1 MANTP
6 ESSFGRAKKFTIFA
20 FGTIRFYLFEITV
33 VTPIAVFV
41 LLWQP
46 SWAKEGSALIY
57 YQVLLPVA
65 GAILGLIIVFLIG
78 FFLAPYHERNELRAK
93 VEQYEQ
99 ERNNPKSK
107 YYDQIAKETTNKH
120 WENLAILAQE
130 LASKMELPFSI
141 DQRYLNLKF
150 DKNDDGI
157 HALMFIDYC
166 NSFDYEISDD
176 YVKSDADWGLYSYL
190 QTHLLAEDNSWME
203 NMSKLRDNVEI
214 LHNKLH
220 DVSLTA
226 TNITTEW
233 SVIIHGDWNE
243 DYSVEAGDLSSKVRE
258 AIEPM
263 QKDVISACNK
273 CYEVI
278 KPMRITLGHLVKR
291 KTFKGECPACP

>member
-1 MANTP
+1 
-6 ESSFGRAKKFTIFA
+6 
-20 FGTIRFYLFEITV
+20 
-33 VTPIAVFV
+33 
-41 LLWQP
+41 
-46 SWAKEGSALIY
+46 
-57 YQVLLPVA
+57 LLPVA

-120 WENLAILAQE
+120 WENLAILSQE
-130 LASKMELPFSI
+130 LASKMGLPFSI

-157 HALMFIDYC
+157 HALMLIDYC
-166 NSFDYEISDD
+166 DSFDYETSND

-190 QTHLLAEDNSWME
+190 QTHLMAEDKNWMD
-203 NMSKLRDNVEI
+203 NMSKLRDAVEN

-220 DVSLTA
+220 DLSQVA
-226 TNITTEW
+226 TNISSDW
-233 SVIIHGDWNE
+233 SVILYGDWHEN
-243 DYSVEAGDLSSKVRE
+243 YPVEAGGLSSKVRE

-263 QKDVISACNK
+263 QKDIISACDK

-278 KPMRITLGHLVKR
+278 EPMRTTLGHLAKR
-291 KTFKGECPACP
+291 RTFKGECPACP